1 MGSSHCTGAVLAGV
15 ITSLWASLA
24 TAQNAQPAPS
34 PENSGSSTELAEVI
48 VTANRRSESLQN
60 VPGQVTA
67 LTSGTLDQINARDL
81 NDFAGF
87 VPGLSFS
94 STGPST
100 NLLVI
105 RGITTGSQLSS
116 ATGVYLDD
124 IPIGASTSNGIGYQS
139 LNINTFDLARVEV
152 LNGPQGTL
160 YGATSLGGTIK
171 YITNAPDLKS
181 FSLDVG
187 VQVSSTQHG
196 GIDHAYTGMVNL
208 PIDDIAAVRL
218 DGYQVYD
225 SGYAKDPVYG
235 RDNQGWARSEGGRFA
250 LLLRPMAELE
260 IQLRASTQHIPSESA
275 NVAFRD
281 PVTRQP
287 IYGVYDQAFPTFQP
301 SDYSLTLYSAN
312 ISYDTPWFKIT
323 SITGDQINNGTS
335 YTDDSL
341 IYGAAL
347 ASFGAG
353 ADPWSLYVNT
363 TTKKFSQE
371 LRLASHDSQYFRWLL
386 GAFLSNEKTD
396 EVVDL
401 FDNANPGGT
410 FFGLSPFT
418 SFLPSTYREY
428 AAYADGTIFFTKQ
441 LELGLGVRYSR
452 QKQAYEETVSGL
464 LATGSAAVLT
474 PPVATSDQSV
484 TTYLINPKYHITD
497 DVMVY
502 ARAASG
508 FRPGGPNFVLSPGLG
523 NPTFAPDRLWSYEL
537 GEKSALFDKRAT
549 LDFDVYD
556 ILWKDIQV
564 TVSNGGV
571 NQLENAGTAR
581 VTGAELSFNYRV
593 LSALTLGGSAAYTN
607 ARLSSTAPVIGVESP
622 GVRLPLSPRF
632 NFALLGTYDFDL
644 VDGYT
649 GSVNVTDRWIGE
661 RNAGFGTL
669 ISPQYRLSSYNVT
682 DLNLSVLA
690 PYHLEYRLF
699 VRNLFD
705 RAGEVS
711 ASVLAD
717 EYNPTAP
724 VPVVLTQPRTVGLSM
739 NYKFN

>member
-1 MGSSHCTGAVLAGV
+1 MASSRFMYSALASA
-15 ITSLWASLA
+15 ITSLCASFA
-24 TAQNAQPAPS
+24 SAQSAPPA
-34 PENSGSSTELAEVI
+34 GAASSTELEEII
-48 VTANRRSESLQN
+48 VTATRRSESLQN

-67 LTSGTLDQINARDL
+67 LTSGMLDEINARDL

-87 VPGLSFS
+87 VPGLSFAS
-94 STGPST
+94 SGAST

-116 ATGVYLDD
+116 ATGVYVDD
-124 IPIGASTSNGIGYQS
+124 IPIGASTSNGVGYQS
-139 LNINTFDLARVEV
+139 LNINAFDLNRIEV

-171 YITNAPDLKS
+171 YITNAPDMAS
-181 FSLDVG
+181 FGADVG
-187 VQVSSTQHG
+187 LQVSSTDHG
-196 GIDHAYTGMVNL
+196 HIDHAYTGMVNM
-208 PIDDIAAVRL
+208 PIAGIGAIRV

-225 SGYAKDPVYG
+225 SGYAKDPVYD
-235 RDNQGWARSEGGRFA
+235 RDNQGWSRSEGGRVA
-250 LLLRPMAELE
+250 LLLRPIDDLE
-260 IQLRASTQHIPSESA
+260 VQLRASTQHIPSESA

-281 PVTRQP
+281 PATHQP
-287 IYGVYDQAFPTFQP
+287 TYGAYDQAFPTFQP
-301 SDYSLTLYSAN
+301 SNYSLSLYSATV
-312 ISYDTPWFKIT
+312 SYDTRWAKLS
-323 SITGDQINNGTS
+323 SITGYQVNNGTS

-341 IYGAAL
+341 IYDAAL
-347 ASFGAG
+347 GSLGAG

-371 LRLASHDSQYFRWLL
+371 FRLASHDSRHFQWLL
-386 GAFLSNEKTD
+386 GAFVSNEKTS
-396 EVVDL
+396 EIVDL

-428 AAYADGTIFFTKQ
+428 AAYGDATVFIGSQF
-441 LELGLGVRYSR
+441 ELGLGVRYSR

-484 TTYLINPKYHITD
+484 MTYLLNPKFHITD
-497 DVMVY
+497 DVMLY

-537 GEKSALFDKRAT
+537 GEKSTFLDKRAT
-549 LDFDVYD
+549 LNFDVYD
-556 ILWKDIQV
+556 ILWKDIQE
-564 TVSNGGV
+564 TVNIGGV

-581 VTGAELSFNYRV
+581 VTGAELAFNYRV

-607 ARLSSTAPVIGVESP
+607 ARLTSTAPVIDVNTV
-622 GVRLPLSPRF
+622 GVRLPLSPRY
-632 NFALLGTYDFDL
+632 NFALLGTYNLDL
-644 VDGYT
+644 MGGYS
-649 GSVNVTDRWIGE
+649 GSINVTDRWIGD
-661 RNAGFGTL
+661 RNAGFGSAV
-669 ISPQYRLSSYNVT
+669 SPQYKLASYNIT

-690 PYHLEYRLF
+690 PYHVQYGLF
-699 VRNLFD
+699 VRNIFD

-711 ASVLAD
+711 ASILAN
-717 EYNPTAP
+717 EYNPASP
-724 VPVVLTQPRTVGLSM
+724 VPVFLAQPRTVGLSV
-739 NYKFN
+739 NYKFH